1 MDYKLGKL
9 FGKGFSSANS
19 KAVETM
25 NEEIRKVGG
34 LLHFN
39 IHTDASGWHAECVQ
53 IDGIITG
60 GKSTNPTDAEVQENI
75 REAIHTAFNVS
86 SEQDEKPI
94 SNASEFQAVYN
105 FTTKAFA

>member
-1 MDYKLGKL
+1 MGYKLGWL
-9 FGKGFSSANS
+9 FGKGFSAENS
-19 KAVETM
+19 QAVETM

-39 IHTDASGWHAECVQ
+39 IQTDATGWHAQCVE

-60 GKSTNPTDAEVQENI
+60 GKSLNPTDAEVQENI
-75 REAIHTAFNVS
+75 REAIHTAFS
-86 SEQDEKPI
+86 ITREQEEKPI

-105 FTTKAFA
+105 FTTNALA